1 MIDKLV
7 ISEVEPFCG
16 WPETTNNESQLTDM
30 NLHRWLESD
39 RDHDWPKAQRMAWIW
54 SWLQQAEIRMDPSN
68 SCESTGNHI

>member
-16 WPETTNNESQLTDM
+16 WTETKNYELKLTDK

-39 RDHDWPKAQRMAWIW
+39 QGHDLPHAQRMAWIL
-54 SWLQQAEIRMDPSN
+54 SWVQQADIQMDPSN
-68 SCESTGNHI
+68 SCESTGNRI